1 MSVEW
6 VRGKQAPEVM
16 AEFCRRLDELAAGQ
30 MGESAVALTGGE
42 SAAEFYDALA
52 GHGVPE
58 RLSFYW
64 SDERLVPANDKDSNV
79 ELAYQHLL
87 RPAGIG
93 ASRIHAPDTRLAPEA
108 CASAYADTIWAQ
120 VGAGPD
126 GIPQFPLI
134 VLGLGEDGHTGSL
147 FPGRDPYA
155 QDDLLVRAV
164 EAAPDHPHG
173 RITFTPRLI
182 NAARE
187 VWFVITQSPAKTW
200 AVEQLEQRT
209 ATVMQVPSLT
219 VDPAQ
224 TRITVFLA

>member
-1 MSVEW
+1 MSMEW
-6 VRGKQAPEVM
+6 VRGARAQVM
-16 AEFCRRLDELAAGQ
+16 QEYCQRLDKLNAG
-30 MGESAVALTGGE
+30 AVALTGGE
-42 SAAEFYDALA
+42 SAAEFYDAWA
-52 GHGVPE
+52 AHGVSE

-64 SDERLVPANDKDSNV
+64 SDERLVPAQDKDSNV

-87 RPAGIG
+87 RPAGVG
-93 ASRIHAPDTRLAPEA
+93 ASRIHAPDTSLGPEA

-120 VGAGPD
+120 VVAGPD

-134 VLGLGEDGHTGSL
+134 ILGLGEDGHTGSL

-173 RITFTPRLI
+173 RITFTPRLM

-187 VWFVITQSPAKTW
+187 VWFIITQSPAKAW
-200 AVEQLEQRT
+200 AVEQLEQRR
-209 ATVMQVPSLT
+209 AAVVQVPSLT

-224 TRITVFLA
+224 TQITVFVA